1 MSINKTFSKVLIANR
16 GAIAARILRTLKALG
31 IGSVVVYADA
41 DRDAP
46 YVHQADEAYSLGE
59 GSASDTY
66 LNIDKL
72 IAIAKQ
78 SGAQAVHPGYGF
90 LSENTRFIEACDAAR
105 LTFLG
110 PTADQIEQFG
120 LKHQARALA
129 ENAGVPLVP
138 GSKLLESVKEALTS
152 AKQIG
157 YPVMLKS
164 TAGGGGIGM
173 QVCQT
178 PAELERA
185 FDSVKGLGERN
196 FGDGGVFLEANIAR
210 ARHLEVQLFG
220 DGQGSVV
227 ALGERDCSTQRRH
240 QKVLEECPAPNLPES
255 VRQALHATAV
265 QLGKAVNY
273 RSAGTVEFIY
283 DAEREAFYFLEVN
296 TRLQVEHGVTEM
308 VYGVDI
314 VEWMV
319 RLGAGELPAL
329 ETLTKGLTPRG
340 HAVQARLYAEDP
352 AHDFRPSAG
361 LLIEVDFPKA
371 DGLRI
376 DHAIEAGLE
385 ISALFDPMLAKV
397 IVHADNRGAAIE
409 QLANT
414 LDNASV
420 YGITTNRT
428 WLAHALRAERF
439 READLDTHWLTTLEW
454 APPAIEVI
462 APGTMTTIQDY
473 PGRQGHWDVGVPPS
487 GPFDDWSF
495 RLGNRLLDNPADAAG
510 LEITLTGPTLR
521 FHRATQ
527 IVLTGAELPATLDG
541 EAVAFWQVIDIPA
554 GATLTLGKAAMG
566 ARAYLLVRGG
576 IECPRYLGSRSTFT
590 LGQFGG
596 HGGRALRSGDMLDL
610 PALAATSQA
619 QLDEAL
625 IPTFG
630 HQYGGKTWQVA
641 VLYGP
646 HGAPDFFT
654 DDDIQRFFDH
664 EWEVHYNSSRTGVRL
679 IGPRPEWARADGGE
693 AGLHPSN
700 IHDNAYAF
708 GTIDFT
714 GDMPVILGPDGPSL
728 GGFVCPATVVRA
740 ERWKLGQLAA
750 GDKIRFMPVSL
761 ATARA
766 LEERQLDQLDTLKAL
781 PLEEIQQERDTPIVR
796 DVSAEQA
803 GERIVYRRA
812 GDDFLLIEFG
822 AMELDIALRFRVH
835 AWMLWLREHSLPG
848 LRELTPGIR
857 SLQVH
862 YEPREL
868 SLDALLVHLQKAE
881 QALIDVESLEVE
893 SRVVN
898 LPLSWDDPACQEAID
913 KYQRSVRP
921 DAPWCPSN
929 LDFIRRINALES
941 EQEVRDI
948 VFNARYLVMGLGD
961 VYLGAPVATPLD
973 PRQRLVTTKYNPAR
987 TWTAENSVG
996 IGGAYLCVYGME
1008 GPGGYQ
1014 FVGRTLQMWNRYR
1027 TTAHFENPWLLRFFD
1042 QLRFHNVS
1050 HEELEQ
1056 IRRDFPHGRYD
1067 LPIETTHFRLAD
1079 YQAEID
1085 KNAAAIDAFRTK
1097 REAAFQAEMAAWRAN
1112 GQFTFEDQAPESVEV
1127 TALNEGELGIE
1138 SPVTGSLWKLLV
1150 KEGDQITAGQPVALV
1165 ESMKMEVE
1173 ITAHCSGRVA
1183 RLPLSEGASI
1193 APGQP
1198 LVVLTS
1204 EQEVNA

>member
-1 MSINKTFSKVLIANR
+1 MSINTPFNKVLIANR
-16 GAIAARILRTLKALG
+16 GAIAARILRTLNALG
-31 IGSVVVYADA
+31 VGSVVVYADA

-59 GSASDTY
+59 GPASDTY
-66 LNIDKL
+66 LDIDKL
-72 IAIAKQ
+72 IAIAKL

-90 LSENTRFIEACDAAR
+90 LSENTRFITACDDAG
-105 LTFLG
+105 LIFLG
-110 PTADQIEQFG
+110 PTAEQIRQFG
-120 LKHQARALA
+120 LKHEARALA
-129 ENAGVPLVP
+129 EQAGVPLVP
-138 GSKLLESVKEALTS
+138 GSALLDDVDGAVKNAER
-152 AKQIG
+152 IG

-173 QVCQT
+173 QVCQNQE
-178 PAELERA
+178 ELVRA

-196 FGDGGVFLEANIAR
+196 FGDGGVFVEAYIAR

-220 DGQGSVV
+220 DGQGDVI

-240 QKVLEECPAPNLPES
+240 QKVIEECPAPNLPTS
-255 VRQALHATAV
+255 VREALHATAV
-265 QLGKAVNY
+265 ALGKAVDY

-283 DAEREAFYFLEVN
+283 DATREAFYFLEVN
-296 TRLQVEHGVTEM
+296 TRLQVEHGVTEL

-319 RLGAGELPAL
+319 RLGANELPAL
-329 ETLTKGLTPRG
+329 KSLSSDLAPSG

-361 LLIEVDFPKA
+361 LLTEVAFPA
-371 DGLRI
+371 GEGLRV
-376 DHAIEAGLE
+376 DHAVESGLE
-385 ISALFDPMLAKV
+385 VSAFFDPMLAK
-397 IVHADNRGAAIE
+397 IMVHGMTRESATQALAD
-409 QLANT
+409 T
-414 LDNASV
+414 LEASTV
-420 YGITTNRT
+420 YGIATNRT
-428 WLAHALRAERF
+428 WLAHVLCAERF
-439 READLDTHWLTTLEW
+439 IKADIDTHWLTTLDW
-454 APPAIEVI
+454 APPAIEVLV
-462 APGTMTTIQDY
+462 PGTLTTVQDY

-487 GPFDDWSF
+487 GAFDDWSF
-495 RLGNRLLDNPADAAG
+495 RLGNRLLDNPTDAAG
-510 LEITLTGPTLR
+510 LEITLNGPTLR
-521 FHRATQ
+521 FHRETQ
-527 IVLTGAELPATLDG
+527 IVLTGTALSASIDG
-541 EAVAFWQVIDIPA
+541 SPVDFWQVIDIPA
-554 GATLTLGKAAMG
+554 GATLALGKANVG

-596 HGGRALRSGDMLDL
+596 HAGRALRSGDMLDL
-610 PALAATSQA
+610 PQLTPAATQK
-619 QLDEAL
+619 LDQAL
-625 IPTFG
+625 IPNIGT
-630 HQYGGKTWQVA
+630 TTEVTEIA

-654 DDDIQRFFDH
+654 DDDIERFFAH

-679 IGPRPEWARADGGE
+679 IGPRPQWARPDGGE

-740 ERWKLGQLAA
+740 ERWKLGQLTA
-750 GDKIRFMPVSL
+750 GNKVRFVPVTL

-766 LEERQLDQLDTLKAL
+766 LEEQQLEQLEALKPTHKIAFQ
-781 PLEEIQQERDTPIVR
+781 P
-796 DVSAEQA
+796 EQTSPVLREVPAREA
-803 GERIVYRRA
+803 GEDIVYRRA

-822 AMELDIALRFRVH
+822 PMELDIALRFRFH
-835 AWMLWLREHSLPG
+835 AWMLWLRENTLPG

-862 YEPREL
+862 YEPLEL
-868 SLDALLVHLQKAE
+868 GLESLLAHLQKAE
-881 QALIDVESLEVE
+881 QALIDIESLEVE
-893 SRVVN
+893 SRVVH

-929 LDFIRRINALES
+929 LDFIRRINALDT
-941 EQEVRDI
+941 EQQVRDI
-948 VFNARYLVMGLGD
+948 VFDARYLVMGLGD

-1027 TTAHFENPWLLRFFD
+1027 TTEHFENPWLLRFFD
-1042 QLRFHNVS
+1042 QLSFYEVS
-1050 HEELEQ
+1050 HDELQ
-1056 IRRDFPHGRYD
+1056 KIRRDFPHGRFD
-1067 LPIETTHFRLAD
+1067 LSVETTRFRLAD

-1085 KNAAAIDAFRTK
+1085 KNADAIDAFRTK
-1097 REAAFQAEMAAWRAN
+1097 REQAFQAEMAAWRAN
-1112 GQFTFEDQAPESVEV
+1112 GQFTFEDQTPIASEVE
-1127 TALNEGELGIE
+1127 TLDDAELGIE

-1150 KEGDQITAGQPVALV
+1150 QKGEWVEAGQRVALV

-1173 ITAHCSGRVA
+1173 VTTHSAGRVT
-1183 RLPLSEGASI
+1183 RLPLAEGDAV

-1198 LVVLTS
+1198 LIVLTS
-1204 EQEVNA
+1204 KEEADA

>member
-1 MSINKTFSKVLIANR
+1 MSTNKLFSKVLIANR
-16 GAIAARILRTLKALG
+16 GAIAARILRTLKALNL
-31 IGSVVVYADA
+31 GSVVVYADA

-66 LNIDKL
+66 LDIDKL
-72 IAIAKQ
+72 IAICKQ
-78 SGAQAVHPGYGF
+78 SGAQAIHPGYGF
-90 LSENTRFIEACDAAR
+90 LSENTRFINACDAAG

-110 PTADQIEQFG
+110 PTAEQIEQFG

-129 ENAGVPLVP
+129 EQAGVPLVP
-138 GSKLLESVKEALTS
+138 GSKLLESVHEALTS
-152 AKQIG
+152 AEQIG

-196 FGDGGVFLEANIAR
+196 FGDGGVFLEAYIAR

-220 DGQGSVV
+220 DGQGSVI

-240 QKVLEECPAPNLPES
+240 QKVLEECPSPNLPES

-319 RLGAGELPAL
+319 RLGAGELPVL
-329 ETLTKGLTPRG
+329 ETLANDLAPRG

-361 LLIEVDFPKA
+361 LLTEVDFPKT

-397 IVHADNRGAAIE
+397 IVHADSRNAAIE
-409 QLANT
+409 QLAGT

-428 WLAHALRAERF
+428 WLAHALRADRF
-439 READLDTHWLTTLEW
+439 RNADLDTHWLSTLEW

-462 APGTMTTIQDY
+462 APGTMTTVQDY

-495 RLGNRLLDNPADAAG
+495 RLGNRLLNNTADAAG

-521 FHRATQ
+521 FHRTTQ
-527 IVLTGAELPATLDG
+527 VVLTGAELSATLDG
-541 EAVAFWQVIDIPA
+541 ETVEFWQVLDIPA
-554 GATLTLGKAAMG
+554 GATLTLSKAAAG

-576 IECPRYLGSRSTFT
+576 IQCPRYLGSRSTFT

-619 QLDEAL
+619 QLDESL

-630 HQYGGKTWQVA
+630 RQERGKTWQVA

-654 DDDIQRFFDH
+654 NDDIERFFDH

-740 ERWKLGQLAA
+740 ERWKLGQLTA
-750 GDKIRFMPVSL
+750 GDKVRFVPVSL
-761 ATARA
+761 DTARS
-766 LEERQLDQLDTLKAL
+766 LEACQLAQLETLTAV
-781 PLEEIQQERDTPIVR
+781 PVQEIQPERDTPVLR
-796 DVSAEQA
+796 DVSAEEA

-835 AWMLWLREHSLPG
+835 AWMLWLQKHSLPG
-848 LRELTPGIR
+848 LKELTPGIR
-857 SLQVH
+857 SLQIH
-862 YEPREL
+862 YEPLEL
-868 SLDALLVHLQKAE
+868 SLDALLAHLNTAE
-881 QALIDVESLEVE
+881 QALVDIESLEVE
-893 SRVVN
+893 SRIVH
-898 LPLSWDDPACQEAID
+898 LPLSWDDPACHEAIE

-941 EQEVRDI
+941 EKEVRDI
-948 VFNARYLVMGLGD
+948 VFDARYLVMGLGD

-1027 TTAHFENPWLLRFFD
+1027 TTQHFENPWLLRFFD
-1042 QLRFHNVS
+1042 QLRFYEVS
-1050 HEELEQ
+1050 HDELEQ
-1056 IRRDFPHGRYD
+1056 IRRDFPHGRFE
-1067 LPIETTHFRLAD
+1067 LPTETARFRLAD
-1079 YQAEID
+1079 YQADID
-1085 KNAAAIDAFRTK
+1085 KNAEAIETFRAK

-1112 GQFTFEDQAPESVEV
+1112 GQFTFEDQAPASAEIETLGDDEV
-1127 TALNEGELGIE
+1127 GIE

-1150 KEGDQITAGQPVALV
+1150 KEGEQISAGQPVAVV

-1173 ITAHCSGRVA
+1173 VTAHCAGRVA
-1183 RLPLSEGASI
+1183 RLPINEGASI
-1193 APGQP
+1193 GPGQP

-1204 EQEVNA
+1204 E